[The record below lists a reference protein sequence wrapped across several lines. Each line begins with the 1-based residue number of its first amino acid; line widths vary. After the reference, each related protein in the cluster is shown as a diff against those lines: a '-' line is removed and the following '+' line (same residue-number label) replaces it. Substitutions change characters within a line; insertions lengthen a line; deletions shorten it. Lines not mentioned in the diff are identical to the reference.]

1 MAKKLK
7 LWQTI
12 SLILV
17 LVIFSLFFSLAFLL
31 FSKSPDFTKPQLQMA
46 DNLVGMRYVWQI
58 VGSAQKAENSAQ
70 WVSLQIAQT
79 DVMKLVRLGANGADF
94 LAIAGIKIKNFDS
107 KIFEKGEIDYIG
119 RDFKIKFKLYEG
131 IFNQAILAE
140 VYANLQYFN
149 DELFVEVKNAKVGK
163 FSLSENICKK
173 FADRIKA
180 EIIQNKNYSL
190 FQSVVNEIKVD
201 QAGNIVILYNPY
213 KLNRLI
219 KSFRI

>member
-12 SLILV
+12 FLILV

-58 VGSAQKAENSAQ
+58 VGSAQKAENSDQ

-107 KIFEKGEIDYIG
+107 KYFE
-119 RDFKIKFKLYEG
+119 
-131 IFNQAILAE
+131 
-140 VYANLQYFN
+140 NLKN
-149 DELFVEVKNAKVGK
+149 PLSELFFLQANVSMPLAWR
-163 FSLSENICKK
+163 F
-173 FADRIKA
+173 F
-180 EIIQNKNYSL
+180 L
-190 FQSVVNEIKVD
+190 FM
-201 QAGNIVILYNPY
+201 ALF
-213 KLNRLI
+213 L
-219 KSFRI
+219 